1 MEHRCG
7 AHAGRLTMVTQR
19 SLVAALLLAAACAE
33 DPSPAQ
39 DSATLAEESR
49 AASVDMDSVAAV
61 QRAESLAVAQ
71 NAWNR
76 SEVTSRLEAAG
87 LVVGNVEGEVR
98 APGFSVAGYTLSV
111 SGGKLVVFLYESAA
125 LRSADSRA
133 LDSASAAPPG
143 GSAEWPG
150 RPRLISSGNL
160 AAVLFTEREQ
170 LAERV
175 RNVLTARHMGGG

>member
-1 MEHRCG
+1 MF
-7 AHAGRLTMVTQR
+7 MQR
-19 SLVAALLLAAACAE
+19 PLAAALLLAAACAE
-33 DPSPAQ
+33 DPSPAH

-49 AASVDMDSVAAV
+49 AAAVDMDSVAAV

-98 APGFSVAGYTLSV
+98 APGFSVDGYTLSV
-111 SGGKLVVFLYESAA
+111 SGGELVVFLYESAA
-125 LRSADSRA
+125 LRSADTGA

-143 GSAEWPG
+143 GSAQWPG
-150 RPRLISSGNL
+150 RPRLTTSGNL

-175 RNVLTARHMGGG
+175 RNVLTARHGG

>member
-1 MEHRCG
+1 MGYRSG
-7 AHAGRLTMVTQR
+7 AYAGRLKMFIQLR
-19 SLVAALLLAAACAE
+19 WAAGLLLAVGCSE

-39 DSATLAEESR
+39 DSATHAGESQV
-49 AASVDMDSVAAV
+49 AAVDMDSVAAV

-98 APGFSVAGYTLSV
+98 APGFSVDGYTLTV
-111 SGGKLVVFLYESAA
+111 SGGELVVFLYESAA
-125 LRSADSRA
+125 LRSADTGA

-143 GSAEWPG
+143 GSAQWSS
-150 RPRLISSGNL
+150 RPRLITSGNL
-160 AAVLFTEREQ
+160 AAVLFTDREQ
-170 LAERV
+170 LDERV
-175 RNVLTARHMGGG
+175 RNVLTARHVGGG